1 MYVPI
6 SRNIISSYDVVLD
19 RSVSSALEYTPQPSM
34 DMRPAVSYTTY
45 ATYLKEQTGDIITFS
60 QFGEGNVLSEACD
73 NSESGD

>member
-1 MYVPI
+1 
-6 SRNIISSYDVVLD
+6 
-19 RSVSSALEYTPQPSM
+19 M